1 VEPDIVPTRDGVL
14 VLRHE
19 NEISGTTD
27 VAEHPEFAGRRT
39 MKVIDGATLT
49 GWFTE
54 DFTWAELSRL
64 RARERLPEI
73 RPDSA
78 TFDGLEGMLRL
89 SDLVELIDAA
99 SATGPQRLMVA
110 ELKHASYFASIGLP
124 LDELFTTEIGPWATP
139 NNLIIESFE
148 QTVLAQV
155 RARGVAGRVVYLL
168 EESGSPADAP
178 GVPYADQLTDAGLAG
193 LAAELD
199 GISVD
204 KALLLTADATGATTT
219 TDLVERAHAA
229 GLQVFTWTLRAEN
242 RFLRADLQRGSSP
255 SDFGRWLEEFRLI
268 LSTGVDGVFADQPDL
283 VVEALR
289 R

>member
-1 VEPDIVPTRDGVL
+1 
-14 VLRHE
+14 
-19 NEISGTTD
+19 
-27 VAEHPEFAGRRT
+27 
-39 MKVIDGATLT
+39 
-49 GWFTE
+49 
-54 DFTWAELSRL
+54 
-64 RARERLPEI
+64 
-73 RPDSA
+73 
-78 TFDGLEGMLRL
+78 
-89 SDLVELIDAA
+89 
-99 SATGPQRLMVA
+99 
-110 ELKHASYFASIGLP
+110 
-124 LDELFTTEIGPWATP
+124 
-139 NNLIIESFE
+139 
-148 QTVLAQV
+148 
-155 RARGVAGRVVYLL
+155 VYLL